1 MATSSALGEF
11 NNYINKFWGATDIV
25 VTSGNGLQFS
35 NQTLITV
42 QNSALV
48 HQTAERLVWGGLI
61 GTTSSNTT
69 FFLTGVNPTN
79 DFDYATFNIT
89 GTRQLSQGEVVV
101 DKVIAEKLGKG
112 MGSTLN
118 VTTFTSQLQ
127 PESILLQIVGINN
140 PLRNLGSTV
149 YISLPELQSRVGLG
163 GEITHIDASLYDSTK
178 AIEAVNE
185 LQSVLPNYDVSAPKA
200 EAVQRIQGQTT
211 GFQIGLNVM
220 IGVSLVVC
228 SFIVFNT
235 LYMTVSERTYEIGII
250 RAIGGSRAQIF
261 KIFFAE
267 GGLIGALGTVAGILG
282 GLGLA
287 RLVTFVFETTFSVPN
302 LPVAQLTPGIALA
315 GLGAGFSTGFAGAFL
330 PAISASRINIIQA
343 IRPSARNSKRQIP
356 LPFVALAG
364 VLMLGVGIGESLRI
378 TPLHVNYMDVER
390 GNSEGLSD

>member
-1 MATSSALGEF
+1 
-11 NNYINKFWGATDIV
+11 
-25 VTSGNGLQFS
+25 
-35 NQTLITV
+35 
-42 QNSALV
+42 
-48 HQTAERLVWGGLI
+48 
-61 GTTSSNTT
+61 
-69 FFLTGVNPTN
+69 
-79 DFDYATFNIT
+79 
-89 GTRQLSQGEVVV
+89 
-101 DKVIAEKLGKG
+101 LGKG

-118 VTTFTSQLQ
+118 VTTFTSHRQPYTIQLQ
-127 PESILLQIVGINN
+127 IYGINK
-140 PLRNLGSTV
+140 PLRNLVSTV

-163 GEITHIDASLYDSTK
+163 GEITHIYASLYDSTK

-250 RAIGGSRAQIF
+250 RAVGGSRAQIF

-287 RLVTFVFETTFSVPN
+287 RLFTFAFETTFSV
-302 LPVAQLTPGIALA
+302 
-315 GLGAGFSTGFAGAFL
+315 
-330 PAISASRINIIQA
+330 
-343 IRPSARNSKRQIP
+343 
-356 LPFVALAG
+356 
-364 VLMLGVGIGESLRI
+364 
-378 TPLHVNYMDVER
+378 
-390 GNSEGLSD
+390 